1 MSGSWAPTDLAVGMH
16 APPHMVTVAI
26 PAGVGPGQSFQLQ
39 TADGGSFQ
47 VTVPPGL
54 GPGQSLTVQMPAAP
68 PAGLLP
74 PQASAPAAFAHV
86 APGGQRES
94 FQPADNARIEAARRS
109 GTLSC
114 RLEDVVLSTGMVL
127 RFEVQF
133 GPPGAPLGKL
143 RSSPTGMAQVN
154 LANGNTRVVEELQV
168 APGPGPPQPAA
179 AAAAF
184 AHVAPDGTRTPYSDV
199 DNAAIVAAKAC
210 GEAKVRVADVAL
222 PTGQM
227 LRFEVNFGSGAR
239 GSPSGMVQVAA
250 PAHPPHPVSRPSPP
264 NSSGWHRS
272 TWTTA
277 TGATSKRSR
286 RGPGRLRRGRGRAC
300 RHHTSSTWRRT
311 APARPTALRTTP
323 RYTWRRCAATRRYV
337 STTCGCRPARS
348 CSSRCAAAASQLPR
362 AFDISR
368 CEYCDAFGDTGTIPP
383 EKIGVFHSSVLR

>member
-227 LRFEVNFGSGAR
+227 LRFEVNFGSSAR
-239 GSPSGMVQVAA
+239 GSPSGMVQINMDNGNRRNVEKIPSGPGPPAPGPGPGLPTPHFQHVAPDGARTAYSAADNAKIHLAKVRGDSAVRVDDVRLPTGQVLQFEVRFGDRASRGSWVSSSRMAQVNLASGNIREVEIMPAAA
-250 PAHPPHPVSRPSPP
+250 P
-264 NSSGWHRS
+264 W
-272 TWTTA
+272 
-277 TGATSKRSR
+277 
-286 RGPGRLRRGRGRAC
+286 
-300 RHHTSSTWRRT
+300 
-311 APARPTALRTTP
+311 APRDLDTLP
-323 RYTWRRCAATRRYV
+323 
-337 STTCGCRPARS
+337 
-348 CSSRCAAAASQLPR
+348 AAAMPAPMPTQVR
-362 AFDISR
+362 HAQ
-368 CEYCDAFGDTGTIPP
+368 
-383 EKIGVFHSSVLR
+383 